1 MFTALLGSTR
11 LGSTLNKPLAQAELG
26 SKGARIF
33 WPEAQLQNLGWAK
46 LDPSSKQAWTK
57 LEISS
62 SNTLNSCYFG
72 PFPVRFK
79 LEQCLKHIWM
89 KLETCLNKAWTKLE
103 PSLNQALRK
112 KVTTVVL
119 IIQTHIFFSLSWQ
132 LSYSFAFQLWVA
144 NKLYCCW

>member
-103 PSLNQALRK
+103 PGFEK
-112 KVTTVVL
+112 KGYHCSVDNSNTYFFFFELTTFLLFRISVMGGQQVILLL
-119 IIQTHIFFSLSWQ
+119 ITL
-132 LSYSFAFQLWVA
+132 
-144 NKLYCCW
+144 

>member
-33 WPEAQLQNLGWAK
+33 WPEAQLQNLVWAK

-103 PSLNQALRK
+103 PGFEK
-112 KVTTVVL
+112 KGYHCSVDNSNTYFFFFELTTFLLFRISVMGGQQVILLL
-119 IIQTHIFFSLSWQ
+119 ITL
-132 LSYSFAFQLWVA
+132 
-144 NKLYCCW
+144 